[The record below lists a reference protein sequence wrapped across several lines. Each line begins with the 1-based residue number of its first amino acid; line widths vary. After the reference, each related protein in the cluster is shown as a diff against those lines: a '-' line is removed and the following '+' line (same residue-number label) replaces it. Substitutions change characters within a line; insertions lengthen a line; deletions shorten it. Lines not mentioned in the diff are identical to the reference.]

1 MHYRGFCVVV
11 DVGREHL
18 SVADI
23 KMEKDR
29 GVVLASE
36 RYGSAECWKYFANDG
51 VIQRR
56 REGGEG
62 ELGESAIVRVLK
74 VGTATCIL
82 NLSCVVQKSNMFQ
95 IHFSECISAARLS

>member
-1 MHYRGFCVVV
+1 
-11 DVGREHL
+11 
-18 SVADI
+18 
-23 KMEKDR
+23 MEKDR

-62 ELGESAIVRVLK
+62 QPRENSIVGIFKVSA
-74 VGTATCIL
+74 
-82 NLSCVVQKSNMFQ
+82 
-95 IHFSECISAARLS
+95 